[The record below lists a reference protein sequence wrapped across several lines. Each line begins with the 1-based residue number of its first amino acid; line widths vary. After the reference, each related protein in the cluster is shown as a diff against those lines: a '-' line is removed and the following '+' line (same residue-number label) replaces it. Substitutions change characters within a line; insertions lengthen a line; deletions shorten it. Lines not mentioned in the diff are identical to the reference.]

1 MEIKLFILEI
11 KSIHSS
17 ALIHKLSKIQQI
29 VNLKKC
35 FIWSFSNLDIH
46 DNFFVAEKRS
56 SSTVVSATSKPS
68 GSCPMQNNISDSV
81 APTAVEETA
90 VVQGTFSEKIECTT
104 ITSSA
109 TVIPKPS
116 FAAVPG
122 ALKPANE
129 KVVKEKVIR

>member
-1 MEIKLFILEI
+1 
-11 KSIHSS
+11 
-17 ALIHKLSKIQQI
+17 
-29 VNLKKC
+29 
-35 FIWSFSNLDIH
+35 
-46 DNFFVAEKRS
+46 
-56 SSTVVSATSKPS
+56 
-68 GSCPMQNNISDSV
+68 MQNNISDSV

-104 ITSSA
+104 ITASSA
-109 TVIPKPS
+109 TVITKPS